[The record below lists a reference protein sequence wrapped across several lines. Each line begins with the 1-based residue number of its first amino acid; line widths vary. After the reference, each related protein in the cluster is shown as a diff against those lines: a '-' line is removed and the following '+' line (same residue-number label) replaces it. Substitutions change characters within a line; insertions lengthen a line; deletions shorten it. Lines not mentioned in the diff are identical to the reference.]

1 MRTPGTAP
9 SVSERRTDHRPG
21 NIDILPT
28 AEAGGEEDVKRGG
41 WLDAEG
47 YLDFGLPDVL
57 DALER
62 HTSKYGA

>member
-28 AEAGGEEDVKRGG
+28 AEAGGDVKRGG

-47 YLDFGLPDVL
+47 YLDFGLPDVP

-62 HTSKYGA
+62 HTAKDGA